1 MTQRKCPRCEGK
13 GDIGLAFM
21 STAII
26 GDCPDCEGTG
36 KQHKETWS
44 AGNMIGKHWV
54 AGRD

>member
-13 GDIGLAFM
+13 GNIGLAFM

-44 AGNMIGKHWV
+44 VGNMIGKHWV